1 MAASP
6 LPIHEP
12 PVQVI
17 RPRSGW
23 AGFGLDEL
31 WTYRELVGFM
41 TWRIVLVRYKQT
53 LLGILWAGLQPLLLM
68 VVLTLFFGSFAKKAG
83 VPGPIFFFA
92 GLVPWTFFANAVA
105 QSSNS
110 LVGNATLLGK
120 VYFPR
125 MAAPLAAVLATLLDF
140 AIAFCI
146 LVVMMVAY
154 GIYAQ
159 PIAVVVVPALL
170 LLAFATA
177 LGSGLWLSALNVAYR
192 DVQYVVP
199 FLIQLGLFASGVVFS
214 ATTLSQ
220 PWATLLGLNPMA
232 GVVTGF
238 RWALLDTSPP
248 GATMMVLSVAV
259 AAVLLVSGAMY
270 FRRMERSFADVV

>member
-6 LPIHEP
+6 LQTHEP
-12 PVQVI
+12 TLQVI
-17 RPRSGW
+17 RPRAGW
-23 AGFGLDEL
+23 AGFGLGEL
-31 WTYRELVGFM
+31 WAYRELLVFM

-53 LLGILWAGLQPLLLM
+53 LLGVVWAGLQPLMMM

-92 GLVPWTFFANAVA
+92 GLVPWTFFANATT

-110 LVGNATLLGK
+110 LVGNANLLSK

-125 MAAPLAAVLATLLDF
+125 LAAPLAAVLATLLDF
-140 AIAFCI
+140 VISFSI
-146 LVVMMVAY
+146 LVAMMVVY
-154 GIYAQ
+154 GIYAT
-159 PIAVVVVPALL
+159 PIAIVVVPALL

-177 LGSGLWLSALNVAYR
+177 LGAGLWLSAMNVAYR

-199 FLIQLGLFASGVVFS
+199 FLMQLGLFASGVVYS
-214 ATTLSQ
+214 ASSLAE
-220 PWATLLGLNPMA
+220 PWRTLLGLNPMA

-238 RWALLDTSPP
+238 RWALLGTSAPP
-248 GATMMVLSVAV
+248 AGMLALSTVVTAT
-259 AAVLLVSGAMY
+259 LLVSGATY
-270 FRRMERSFADVV
+270 FRRMEKTFADVV